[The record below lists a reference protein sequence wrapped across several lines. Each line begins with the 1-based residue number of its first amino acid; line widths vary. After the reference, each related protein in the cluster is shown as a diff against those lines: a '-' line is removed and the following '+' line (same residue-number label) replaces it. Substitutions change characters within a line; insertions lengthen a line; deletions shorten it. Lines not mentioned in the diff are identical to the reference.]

1 MMKELDPSYPCDEGI
16 WKLAE
21 QGVETTRQIS
31 EMVKTAEESLPLLQA
46 ITQLEK

>member
-1 MMKELDPSYPCDEGI
+1 MKDLDPSYPCDEVI
-16 WKLAE
+16 WKIAE

-31 EMVKTAEESLPLLQA
+31 EMIETAEESLPLFQA